1 MINEEFFTQMYNNQV
16 NGTTSIVST
25 IKNNKKMAE
34 KQYVNGLIIKEKVFE
49 NGGNQLKLSIKT
61 DDMVKQLKELD
72 DNGWVNLIVT
82 RRKEPSDTGIT
93 HYSYVDTW
101 KPTKKPLMSET
112 SRKDPMGGINTPE
125 DDLPF

>member
-1 MINEEFFTQMYNNQV
+1 
-16 NGTTSIVST
+16 
-25 IKNNKKMAE
+25 MAE

-49 NGGNQLKLSIKT
+49 NGGNQLKMSIKT

-82 RRKEPSDTGIT
+82 RRTEPSDTGIP

-101 KPTKKPLMSET
+101 KPTKGAGQT
-112 SRKDPMGGINTPE
+112 SGKKMVAEQD

>member
-1 MINEEFFTQMYNNQV
+1 
-16 NGTTSIVST
+16 
-25 IKNNKKMAE
+25 MAD
-34 KQYVNGLIIKEKVFE
+34 KQYVNGMIIKEKTFD

-61 DDMVKQLKELD
+61 EDFVTQLKELD

-101 KPTKKPLMSET
+101 KPTKGATQSKKAVVQE
-112 SRKDPMGGINTPE
+112 E

>member
-61 DDMVKQLKELD
+61 EDFVTQLKELD

-101 KPTKKPLMSET
+101 KPTKGAGQPSKKKAVVQE
-112 SRKDPMGGINTPE
+112 E

>member
-1 MINEEFFTQMYNNQV
+1 MT
-16 NGTTSIVST
+16 
-25 IKNNKKMAE
+25 E
-34 KQYVNGLIIKEKVFE
+34 KQYVNGMIIKEKTFD
-49 NGGNQLKLSIKT
+49 NGGAQLKISIKVE
-61 DDMVKQLKELD
+61 DFAKQLKELD

-101 KPTKKPLMSET
+101 KPTKGAGQPSAKKAVVEQ
-112 SRKDPMGGINTPE
+112 E